1 MLFRSVTPIS
11 STALELDDLY
21 IDQESGL
28 VSWLGGGEFCGLFDV
43 VYSAGYQRPPADLLH
58 AAKEIVRHLWETEQR
73 GPNRRAGEVADLA
86 LMSNALP
93 MSVETV
99 LRHYEQVGFA

>member
-1 MLFRSVTPIS
+1 MNEQ
-11 STALELDDLY
+11 EL
-21 IDQESGL
+21 
-28 VSWLGGGEFCGLFDV
+28 
-43 VYSAGYQRPPADLLH
+43 
-58 AAKEIVRHLWETEQR
+58 AKEIVRHLWETEQR